1 MTISSKIKMSFVCNL
16 KTTLVTKMSH
26 NVKKKRHTW
35 LPKAF
40 LHRERVCVCEHNFI
54 YVNHGRP
61 AGQQNDA
68 SKLECTLSLVYKGKN
83 TSYQH

>member
-1 MTISSKIKMSFVCNL
+1 MTTQSIL
-16 KTTLVTKMSH
+16 
-26 NVKKKRHTW
+26 
-35 LPKAF
+35 AQ
-40 LHRERVCVCEHNFI
+40 RERVCVCEHNFI

>member
-1 MTISSKIKMSFVCNL
+1 MSFVCNL
-16 KTTLVTKMSH
+16 KTTLVTKTSH
-26 NVKKKRHTW
+26 IVKKKTYMTTQSI
-35 LPKAF
+35 LAQ
-40 LHRERVCVCEHNFI
+40 RESVCVCEHNFI

>member
-1 MTISSKIKMSFVCNL
+1 MSFVCNL
-16 KTTLVTKMSH
+16 KTTLVTKTSH
-26 NVKKKRHTW
+26 NVKKQDMTSQSI
-35 LPKAF
+35 LAQ
-40 LHRERVCVCEHNFI
+40 RERVCVCEHNFI

>member
-16 KTTLVTKMSH
+16 KTTLVTKTSH
-26 NVKKKRHTW
+26 NVKKKTYMTTQSI
-35 LPKAF
+35 LAQ
-40 LHRERVCVCEHNFI
+40 RESVCVCEHNFI

>member
-16 KTTLVTKMSH
+16 KTTLVTKRRTMSK
-26 NVKKKRHTW
+26 NKTYMTTQSI
-35 LPKAF
+35 LAQ
-40 LHRERVCVCEHNFI
+40 RESVCVCEHNFI

-68 SKLECTLSLVYKGKN
+68 SKLECTLS
-83 TSYQH
+83 

>member
-1 MTISSKIKMSFVCNL
+1 MSFVCIL

-26 NVKKKRHTW
+26 KYQQTRHTW

-40 LHRERVCVCEHNFI
+40 LHREKECEHNFVC
-54 YVNHGRP
+54 VNHGRP

>member
-16 KTTLVTKMSH
+16 KTTLVTKTSH
-26 NVKKKRHTW
+26 NVKKQDIHDY
-35 LPKAF
+35 PK
-40 LHRERVCVCEHNFI
+40 HSCTERECVCEHNFI